1 MKQIVEQF
9 NLPKWLGTDKAKL
22 QMAMAGFRG
31 PQAEVAFLFFRLVT
45 PVLSL
50 AVSAFYIFGRCPA

>member
-1 MKQIVEQF
+1 MKQIVVRF
-9 NLPKWLGTDKAKL
+9 SLSKWLGTDRAKT

-45 PVLSL
+45 PVLERYPFRL
-50 AVSAFYIFGRCPA
+50 VHILPL